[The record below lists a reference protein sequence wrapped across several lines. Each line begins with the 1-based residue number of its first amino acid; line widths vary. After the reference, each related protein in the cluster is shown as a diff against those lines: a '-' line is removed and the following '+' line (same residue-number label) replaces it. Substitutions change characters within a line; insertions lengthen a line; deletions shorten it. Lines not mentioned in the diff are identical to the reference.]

1 MVYEILHEHRI
12 VSPEKKIVFSV
23 GILYIKKNNNKNN
36 KCVRRT
42 VTKVRKIRKSYQ
54 QNYENTYWKILPTL
68 KTHFNELTYNASGL
82 SLLIIL
88 IAIIKTITH
97 DFCKSGSFP
106 IAIAA
111 TRKFIF

>member
-1 MVYEILHEHRI
+1 MCKAHSNKGPQNQKILSAE
-12 VSPEKKIVFSV
+12 
-23 GILYIKKNNNKNN
+23 L
-36 KCVRRT
+36 
-42 VTKVRKIRKSYQ
+42 
-54 QNYENTYWKILPTL
+54 WKYLLEILPTL